1 MQLRSISLSLLIILN
16 ILFANTAT
24 AQVTKNLRTVNLT
37 NSNNDF
43 SNPNLVIKK
52 MTVKE
57 ISNDELAK
65 LKSVQYN
72 HVSDFQIPY
81 EMKANR
87 NELNNI
93 LAVVDKLIALGEK
106 IIPLIEKGKAVYR
119 SKNMEAISVI
129 PNLGSSVNSLAEIA
143 NWSYPVTKHFKV
155 VFENLYGIDVV
166 SFVYSVTFQ
175 YNGSYGGKGKYL
187 TGVRVATRDVSV
199 MWGFDVDAHSELIQ
213 ISNVGTTSNVV
224 AGATIEINYTVG
236 NILNVISTSEA
247 FHVTGDGKIF
257 RLD

>member
-1 MQLRSISLSLLIILN
+1 MQLRYVSLSFFIFLN
-16 ILFANTAT
+16 ILFASSSI

-43 SNPNLVIKK
+43 SNPHLVIKK

-57 ISNDELAK
+57 ISNEELSK
-65 LKSVQYN
+65 LKSVQYDHTN
-72 HVSDFQIPY
+72 DFKIPY

-87 NELNNI
+87 NEVSNV

-119 SKNMEAISVI
+119 SKNMDAISVI
-129 PNLGSSVNSLAEIA
+129 PNLGSTVNSLSEIS

-155 VFENLYGIDVV
+155 VFENLYGVDVV

-175 YNGSYGGKGKYL
+175 YNGSFAGKGKYL

-213 ISNVGTTSNVV
+213 ISNVGTISNVV

>member
-1 MQLRSISLSLLIILN
+1 MQLRSISLSVFLLLN
-16 ILFANTAT
+16 MLIASSAS
-24 AQVTKNLRTVNLT
+24 AQYSKNLRTINLT

-43 SNPNLVIKK
+43 SDPRLVIKK

-57 ISNDELAK
+57 ISSEEIGT
-65 LKSVQYN
+65 LKSKDIYGL
-72 HVSDFQIPY
+72 DDYKIPY
-81 EMKANR
+81 ELKANR
-87 NELNNI
+87 NELNNV

-106 IIPLIEKGKAVYR
+106 IIPLIEKGRAVYR

-129 PNLGSSVNSLAEIA
+129 PNLGPSVNSLAEIA

-175 YNGSYGGKGKYL
+175 YGGSYGGKGQYL

-236 NILNVISTSEA
+236 NVLNIISTSEA